1 MNKKVFLFLAEG
13 FEEVEAITPIDLLRR
28 AGIDC
33 ITVSVTD
40 KLEVT
45 GSNGITIKADR
56 LFDEKE
62 CMTGDAIILPG
73 GIPGTTN
80 LSKHYGLRNVIIDY
94 DKRKKLIAAICA
106 APTVLGEMGLL
117 EGYKATCYPGFE
129 DKLLGADALA
139 EKYVNDRHFLTSR
152 GVGTSTDF
160 ALQIIGRLEGEDKM
174 NDIKNQI
181 VFNLY

>member
-13 FEEVEAITPIDLLRR
+13 FEEVEAITPVDLLRR
-28 AGIDC
+28 AGIEC

-73 GIPGTTN
+73 GLPGTTN
-80 LSKHYGLRNVIIDY
+80 LLNHSGLKNVIIDY
-94 DKRKKLIAAICA
+94 NKTKKLIAAICA

-129 DKLLGADALA
+129 DKLFGANALV
-139 EKYVNDRHFLTSR
+139 EKYVNDGHFLTSR
-152 GVGTSTDF
+152 GVGTAMDF
-160 ALQIIGRLEGEDKM
+160 ALKIIGILEGEDTM
-174 NDIKNQI
+174 NNIKNQI
-181 VFNLY
+181 VFNLH